1 MDDKEQKR
9 AAQKFVEFWKG
20 KGYEKGQTQAFWLSL
35 LREVFGVNEPEK
47 VISFEDQVVLKNTNF
62 IDAYIPSTRV
72 LIEQKGS
79 HIDLTQKIK
88 QSDGSMLTPFQQARR
103 YISGLSFSTYP
114 RWIIVCNFSEFHV
127 HDMERP
133 DAPPETIS
141 LESLPDEVYRLKFLV
156 QDQRE
161 VIAQEK
167 ELSVAAGKI
176 VGRLY
181 DELLKGYKDPSSKES
196 QHSLNVLCVRL
207 VFCLYAED
215 AGIFGRRR
223 MFHDYLAPYRNRPRD
238 VRRAVLEL
246 FDVFDTPID
255 ERDQYDDELTAFPY
269 VNGSLF
275 ANAHELEIPTFTPE
289 IVSLLLNEASEGF
302 DWSKISPTIFGAV
315 FESTLNPETRRKG
328 GMHYTSIEN
337 IHKVIDPLFLNDL
350 KDELAQI
357 RAIKT
362 LNTKTERLQAFHDKL
377 ASLTFLDP
385 ACGSGN
391 FLTETYLS
399 LRRLENEVIRIQS
412 KGQASF
418 NIEGLSPT
426 KISLSQFFGIEIND
440 FACAVAKTALWI
452 AESQML
458 NETEDILGRS
468 IPFFP
473 LKTLTNIV
481 EANALDY
488 DWNELIPKEKLNYIM
503 GNPPFVGARM
513 MDQGGK
519 QKKEIEAV
527 FGSIQDVQ
535 DLDYVCGWFK
545 KSAVY
550 AEGTPIEV
558 AFVAT
563 NSICQGAQTPIL
575 WGEMYKL
582 NMHINYAYQTFKWSS
597 EASDKAVV
605 HCVIVSFSN
614 QQRKKKMIFK
624 DGGADGVP
632 VDSISP
638 YLTDGPEV
646 FVVAQKKPLCN
657 VPEMNFGNQPR
668 DGGNFILS
676 ADEHSQLIEKS
687 PELKPYLRPYIG
699 AEEFI
704 KGKERWCIWL
714 KGAPLSIMTKNK
726 DVSNRIDAVK
736 KFRLESKAKTTNGYA
751 KVPHLF
757 AQITQPEG
765 VPFLIVPRVSSER
778 REYVPIGF
786 MDQMNISSDA
796 VQIVPNATLYHFAIM
811 TSRVHMAWMRAVA
824 GRLKSDYRYSKE
836 LVYNTFVWPKV
847 TEKVRE
853 EIEKKAQKI
862 LDARAGEGNVTM
874 ADLYK
879 DVSLVPK
886 LRKAHDEND
895 RAVLKAYGLKADASE
910 SEIVA
915 HLMKLY
921 AGKAADVEKNEAID
935 AAVQKVIGKKAEA
948 VPDWMQELRQ
958 QCLDGT
964 ITPDDLITQ
973 GKVRLKEEKKKA
985 KEAEKEAVKATKK

>member
-9 AAQKFVEFWKG
+9 AAQKFVEFWNG

-35 LREVFGVNEPEK
+35 LREVFDVKEPEK

-79 HIDLTQKIK
+79 HIDLTKKIK

-133 DAPPETIS
+133 DAPPEIIS
-141 LESLPDEVYRLKFLV
+141 LASLPDEFYRLKFLV

-176 VGRLY
+176 VGQLY

-246 FDVFDTPID
+246 FDVFDTPIE

-362 LNTKTERLQAFHDKL
+362 LNTKMDRLQTFHEKL
-377 ASLTFLDP
+377 ASLTFFDP

-426 KISLSQFFGIEIND
+426 KISLSQFYGIEIND

-488 DWNELIPKEKLNYIM
+488 DWSELISKEKLNYIM

-513 MDQGGK
+513 MDQGSK

-545 KSAVY
+545 KAAVY
-550 AEGTPIEV
+550 ADETPIEV

-597 EASDKAVV
+597 EASDKAAV

-624 DGGADGVP
+624 DGDVVEGVQ

-668 DGGNFILS
+668 DGGNFVLS
-676 ADEHSQLIEKS
+676 AEDYSQLIKNS

-704 KGKERWCIWL
+704 NGKERWCLWL
-714 KGAPLSIMTKNK
+714 KNAPLSVMTKNK
-726 DVSNRIDAVK
+726 FVAKSIAAVK
-736 KFRLESKAKTTNGYA
+736 EFRLNSKAKTTNGYA

-757 AQITQPEG
+757 AQITQPDG
-765 VPFLIVPRVSSER
+765 APFLIVPGVSSEKR
-778 REYVPIGF
+778 AYVPIGF
-786 MDQMNISSDA
+786 MEQSSISSNA
-796 VQIVPNATLYHFAIM
+796 VQIVPNASLYHFAIL

-836 LVYNTFVWPKV
+836 LVYNTFVWPEV

-886 LRKAHDEND
+886 
-895 RAVLKAYGLKADASE
+895 
-910 SEIVA
+910 
-915 HLMKLY
+915 
-921 AGKAADVEKNEAID
+921 EAL
-935 AAVQKVIGKKAEA
+935 QKPPLPSRMEQK
-948 VPDWMQELRQ
+948 
-958 QCLDGT
+958 CS
-964 ITPDDLITQ
+964 
-973 GKVRLKEEKKKA
+973 VRLFLTTPEC
-985 KEAEKEAVKATKK
+985 AVFFANTIVKY

>member
-473 LKTLTNIV
+473 LKTLTNIG

-597 EASDKAVV
+597 EASDKAAV

>member
-9 AAQKFVEFWKG
+9 AAQKFVEFWNG

-35 LREVFGVNEPEK
+35 LREVFDVKEPEK

-79 HIDLTQKIK
+79 HIDLTKKIK

-133 DAPPETIS
+133 DAPPEIIS
-141 LESLPDEVYRLKFLV
+141 LASLPDEFYRLKFLV

-176 VGRLY
+176 VGQLY

-246 FDVFDTPID
+246 FDVFDTPIE

-362 LNTKTERLQAFHDKL
+362 LNTKMDRLQTFHEKL
-377 ASLTFLDP
+377 ASLTFFDP

-426 KISLSQFFGIEIND
+426 KISLSQFYGIEIND

-488 DWNELIPKEKLNYIM
+488 DWSELISKEKLNYIM

-513 MDQGGK
+513 MDQGSK

-545 KSAVY
+545 KAAVY
-550 AEGTPIEV
+550 ADETPIEV

-597 EASDKAVV
+597 EASDKAAV

-624 DGGADGVP
+624 DGDVVEGVQ

-668 DGGNFILS
+668 DGGNFVLS
-676 ADEHSQLIEKS
+676 AEDYSQLIKNS

-704 KGKERWCIWL
+704 NGKERWCLWL
-714 KGAPLSIMTKNK
+714 KNAPLSVMTKNK
-726 DVSNRIDAVK
+726 FVAKSIAAVK
-736 KFRLESKAKTTNGYA
+736 EFRLNSKAKTTNGYA

-757 AQITQPEG
+757 AQITQPDG
-765 VPFLIVPRVSSER
+765 APFLIVPGVSSEKR
-778 REYVPIGF
+778 AYVPIGF
-786 MDQMNISSDA
+786 MEQSSISSNA
-796 VQIVPNATLYHFAIM
+796 VQIVPNASLYHFAIL

-836 LVYNTFVWPKV
+836 LVYNTFVWPEV

-853 EIEKKAQKI
+853 EIGKKAQKI

-921 AGKAADVEKNEAID
+921 VEKVAEVEKNEAIE
-935 AAVQKVIGKKAEA
+935 AAVQKVIGKKAET

-964 ITPDDLITQ
+964 ITPDELITQ
-973 GKVRLKEEKKKA
+973 GKARLKDEKKKA
-985 KEAEKEAVKATKK
+985 KEAEKEAAKK

>member
-1 MDDKEQKR
+1 M
-9 AAQKFVEFWKG
+9 
-20 KGYEKGQTQAFWLSL
+20 
-35 LREVFGVNEPEK
+35 N
-47 VISFEDQVVLKNTNF
+47 
-62 IDAYIPSTRV
+62 
-72 LIEQKGS
+72 
-79 HIDLTQKIK
+79 H
-88 QSDGSMLTPFQQARR
+88 
-103 YISGLSFSTYP
+103 ISGLSFSTYP

-133 DAPPETIS
+133 DAPPEIIS
-141 LESLPDEVYRLKFLV
+141 LASLPDEFYRLKFLV

-176 VGRLY
+176 VGQLY

-246 FDVFDTPID
+246 FDVFDTPIE

-362 LNTKTERLQAFHDKL
+362 LNTKMDRLQTFHEKL
-377 ASLTFLDP
+377 ASLTFFDP

-426 KISLSQFFGIEIND
+426 KISLSQFYGIEIND

-488 DWNELIPKEKLNYIM
+488 DWSELISKEKLNYIM

-513 MDQGGK
+513 MDQGSK

-545 KSAVY
+545 KAAVY
-550 AEGTPIEV
+550 ADETPIEV

-597 EASDKAVV
+597 EASDKAAV

-624 DGGADGVP
+624 DGDVVEGVQ

-668 DGGNFILS
+668 DGGNFVLS
-676 ADEHSQLIEKS
+676 AEDYSQLIKNS

-704 KGKERWCIWL
+704 NGKERWCLWL
-714 KGAPLSIMTKNK
+714 KNAPLSVMTKNK
-726 DVSNRIDAVK
+726 FVAKSIAAVK
-736 KFRLESKAKTTNGYA
+736 EFRLNSKAKTTNGYA

-757 AQITQPEG
+757 AQITQPDG
-765 VPFLIVPRVSSER
+765 APFLIVPGVSSEKR
-778 REYVPIGF
+778 AYVPIGF
-786 MDQMNISSDA
+786 MEQSSISSNA
-796 VQIVPNATLYHFAIM
+796 VQIVPNASLYHFAIL

-836 LVYNTFVWPKV
+836 LVYNTFVWPEV

-921 AGKAADVEKNEAID
+921 VEKVAEVEKNEAIE
-935 AAVQKVIGKKAEA
+935 AAVQKVIGKKAET

-964 ITPDDLITQ
+964 ITPDELITQ
-973 GKVRLKEEKKKA
+973 GKARLKDEKKKA
-985 KEAEKEAVKATKK
+985 KEAEKEAAKK

>member
-9 AAQKFVEFWKG
+9 AAQKFVEFWNG

-35 LREVFGVNEPEK
+35 LREVFDVKEPEK

-79 HIDLTQKIK
+79 HIDLTKKIK

-133 DAPPETIS
+133 DAPPEIIS
-141 LESLPDEVYRLKFLV
+141 LASLPDEFYRLKFLV

-176 VGRLY
+176 VGQLY

-246 FDVFDTPID
+246 FDVFDTPIE

-362 LNTKTERLQAFHDKL
+362 LNTKMDRLQTFHEKL
-377 ASLTFLDP
+377 ASLTFFDP

-426 KISLSQFFGIEIND
+426 KISLSQFYGIEIND

-488 DWNELIPKEKLNYIM
+488 DWSELISKEKLNYIM

-513 MDQGGK
+513 MDQGSK

-545 KSAVY
+545 KAAVY
-550 AEGTPIEV
+550 ADGTPIEV

-597 EASDKAVV
+597 EASDKAAV

-624 DGGADGVP
+624 DGDVVEGVQ

-668 DGGNFILS
+668 DGGNFVLS
-676 ADEHSQLIEKS
+676 AEDYSQLIKNS

-704 KGKERWCIWL
+704 NGKERWCLWL
-714 KGAPLSIMTKNK
+714 KNAPLSVMTKNK
-726 DVSNRIDAVK
+726 FVAKSIAAVK
-736 KFRLESKAKTTNGYA
+736 EFRLNSKAKTTNGYA

-757 AQITQPEG
+757 AQITQPDG
-765 VPFLIVPRVSSER
+765 APFLIVPGVSSEKR
-778 REYVPIGF
+778 AYVPIGF
-786 MDQMNISSDA
+786 MEQSSISSNA
-796 VQIVPNATLYHFAIM
+796 VQIVPNASLYHFAIL

-836 LVYNTFVWPKV
+836 LVYNTFVWPEV

-921 AGKAADVEKNEAID
+921 VEKVAEVEKNEAIE
-935 AAVQKVIGKKAEA
+935 AAVQKVIGKKAET

-964 ITPDDLITQ
+964 ITPDELITQ
-973 GKVRLKEEKKKA
+973 GKARLKDEKKKV
-985 KEAEKEAVKATKK
+985 KEAEKEAAKK

>member
-9 AAQKFVEFWKG
+9 AAQKFVEFWNG

-35 LREVFGVNEPEK
+35 LREVFDVKEPEK

-79 HIDLTQKIK
+79 HIDLTKKIK

-133 DAPPETIS
+133 DAPPEIIS
-141 LESLPDEVYRLKFLV
+141 LASLPDEFYRLKFLV

-176 VGRLY
+176 VGQLY

-246 FDVFDTPID
+246 FDVFDTPIE

-362 LNTKTERLQAFHDKL
+362 LNTKMDRLQTFHEKL
-377 ASLTFLDP
+377 ASLTFFDP

-426 KISLSQFFGIEIND
+426 KISLSQFYGIEIND

-488 DWNELIPKEKLNYIM
+488 DWSELISKEKLNYIM

-513 MDQGGK
+513 MDQGSK

-545 KSAVY
+545 KAAVY
-550 AEGTPIEV
+550 ADETPIEV

-597 EASDKAVV
+597 EASDKAAV

-624 DGGADGVP
+624 DGDVVEGVQ

-668 DGGNFILS
+668 DGGNFVLS
-676 ADEHSQLIEKS
+676 AEDYSQLIKNS

-704 KGKERWCIWL
+704 NGKERWCLWL
-714 KGAPLSIMTKNK
+714 KNAPLSVMTKNK
-726 DVSNRIDAVK
+726 FVAKSIAAVK
-736 KFRLESKAKTTNGYA
+736 EFRLNSKAKTTNGYA

-757 AQITQPEG
+757 AQITQPDG
-765 VPFLIVPRVSSER
+765 APFLIVPGVSSEKR
-778 REYVPIGF
+778 AYVPIGF
-786 MDQMNISSDA
+786 MEQSSISSNA
-796 VQIVPNATLYHFAIM
+796 VQIVPNASLYHFAIL

-836 LVYNTFVWPKV
+836 LVYNTFVWPEV

-921 AGKAADVEKNEAID
+921 VEKVAEVEKNEAIE
-935 AAVQKVIGKKAEA
+935 AAVQKVIGKKAET

-964 ITPDDLITQ
+964 ITPDELITQ
-973 GKVRLKEEKKKA
+973 GKARLKDEKKKA
-985 KEAEKEAVKATKK
+985 KEAEKEAAKK